1 MDAYER
7 SNRIEAA
14 ALSRVTAIYAKAL
27 TTALKNKRAFLRK
40 IKDVDEGRLLP
51 PQYYV
56 DRGQEAKWR
65 EGFIKQLIRQEGI
78 IDGIVEELNRAGVEA
93 AEVIHS
99 SLIDI
104 YRENRA
110 EAAEVIAGAPEA
122 VRANISFSMPKRR
135 EIEVLMQKNE
145 SPFSKLSY
153 ENLGNN
159 KVIRRRLQA
168 ELAQAA
174 VLGESQQKLIKRI
187 LKVVGNADYNAKR
200 VAQTE
205 RTRVQSQA
213 RWQVGQEA
221 AEMGVR
227 VVNEWSARMVN
238 TRDTHAALDGTK
250 KPQGEPFV
258 VMSKGQEVKMHYP
271 GDPAAPAREVINCHC
286 VLVPDV
292 EV

>member
-14 ALSRVTAIYAKAL
+14 ALSRVTAIYAEAL

-40 IKDVDEGRLLP
+40 IKDIDEGRIKP

-65 EGFIKQLIRQEGI
+65 EGFVKQLIRQEGI
-78 IDGIVEELNRAGVEA
+78 IDGIIDELNRAGVEA

-110 EAAEVIAGAPEA
+110 EAAEVYAGAPEA
-122 VRANISFSMPKRR
+122 VRLNISFSMPKRR

-145 SPFSKLSY
+145 SPFSKLAY
-153 ENLGNN
+153 ENMGKNP
-159 KVIRRRLQA
+159 VIRKRLQA
-168 ELAQAA
+168 ELAQSA
-174 VLGESQQKLIKRI
+174 VLGESQRKLIARI
-187 LKVVGNADYNAKR
+187 RKITGQSVSQARR

-221 AEMGVR
+221 AAMGVR
-227 VVNEWSARMVN
+227 VVNTWSARMVN
-238 TRDTHAALDGTK
+238 TRDTHRELDGTK

-258 VMSKGQEVKMHYP
+258 TIKGNKLHYP
-271 GDPAAPAREVINCHC
+271 GDPSAPASEVINCHC

-292 EV
+292 EAIS

>member
-40 IKDVDEGRLLP
+40 IKDIDEGRIKP

-56 DRGQEAKWR
+56 DRDEVDKWR
-65 EGFIKQLIRQEGI
+65 AGFVKRLIHSENLV
-78 IDGIVEELNRAGVEA
+78 DAIVSELNRAGIEA
-93 AEVIHS
+93 ADVIHS
-99 SLIDI
+99 SLIEI
-104 YRENRA
+104 YRENHV
-110 EAAEVIAGAPEA
+110 EAVEKFASYAPEG
-122 VRANISFSMPKRR
+122 VREFISFSAPGNR
-135 EIEVLMQKNE
+135 EIEILMQKNE
-145 SPFSKLSY
+145 SPFSKLAY
-153 ENLGNN
+153 ENLGKNP
-159 KVIRRRLQA
+159 VIRKRLQA

-174 VLGESQQKLIKRI
+174 ILGESQRKLIARI
-187 LKVVGNADYNAKR
+187 RKVTGQAEHQARR

-205 RTRVQSQA
+205 RTCVQSQA

-227 VVNEWSARMVN
+227 VVNTWSARMVN

-258 VMSKGQEVKMHYP
+258 TIKGNKLRYP
-271 GDPAAPAREVINCHC
+271 GDPAAPASEVINCHC
-286 VLVPDV
+286 MLVPDV
-292 EV
+292 EAIS

>member
-1 MDAYER
+1 MNAYER
-7 SNRIEAA
+7 SNRIEAD
-14 ALSRVTAIYAKAL
+14 ALSRVTAIYAQAL
-27 TTALKNKRAFLRK
+27 TTALKNKRAFLHK
-40 IKDVDEGRLLP
+40 IKDIDEGRIKP

-56 DRGQEAKWR
+56 DRDEVDKWR
-65 EGFIKQLIRQEGI
+65 AGFVKQLIRQEGI
-78 IDGIVEELNRAGVEA
+78 IDGIVDELNRAGVEA

-99 SLIDI
+99 SLVDI

-110 EAAEVIAGAPEA
+110 EAVEVYAGSPEA
-122 VRANISFSMPKRR
+122 VRMDISFSMPKRR
-135 EIEVLMQKNE
+135 EIEILMQKNE
-145 SPFSKLSY
+145 SPFSNLAY
-153 ENLGNN
+153 ENMGKNP
-159 KVIRRRLQA
+159 VIRKRLQA

-174 VLGESQQKLIKRI
+174 ILGESQRKLIARI
-187 LKVVGNADYNAKR
+187 RKVTGQAEDQARR

-258 VMSKGQEVKMHYP
+258 VMSKEQKVKMHYP

>member
-14 ALSRVTAIYAKAL
+14 ALSRVAAIYAKAL
-27 TTALKNKRAFLRK
+27 TTALENKRAFLRK
-40 IKDVDEGRLLP
+40 IKAVDEGRIKP

-65 EGFIKQLIRQEGI
+65 EGFVKQLIRQEGI
-78 IDGIVEELNRAGVEA
+78 IDGIIEELNRAGVDAADVIKQSLRDIYVENRKEA
-93 AEVIHS
+93 AEFVAQS
-99 SLIDI
+99 
-104 YRENRA
+104 
-110 EAAEVIAGAPEA
+110 PEGKR
-122 VRANISFSMPKRR
+122 VGISFSMPKGR

-145 SPFSKLSY
+145 SPFSKLAY
-153 ENLGNN
+153 ENMGKNP
-159 KVIRRRLQA
+159 VIRKRLQA
-168 ELAQAA
+168 ELAMAA
-174 VLGESQQKLIKRI
+174 VLGESQREIIKRI
-187 LKVVGNADYNAKR
+187 RKITGQSESQARR

-221 AEMGVR
+221 AQKGVR

-238 TRDTHAALDGTK
+238 TRDSHAALDGTK

-258 VMSKGQEVKMHYP
+258 TIWGNKLRYP
-271 GDPAAPAREVINCHC
+271 GDPKAPAREVINCHC
-286 VLVPDV
+286 VLIPDV
-292 EV
+292 E

>member
-40 IKDVDEGRLLP
+40 IKDIDEGRIKP
-51 PQYYV
+51 PQYYI

-65 EGFIKQLIRQEGI
+65 EGFVKQLIRQEGI

-99 SLIDI
+99 GLIDI

-110 EAAEVIAGAPEA
+110 EAAEVYAGAPEA
-122 VRANISFSMPKRR
+122 VRANVSFSMPKRR
-135 EIEVLMQKNE
+135 EIEILMQENE
-145 SPFSKLSY
+145 SPFSKLAY
-153 ENLGNN
+153 ENMGKNP
-159 KVIRRRLQA
+159 VIRKRLQS

-174 VLGESQQKLIKRI
+174 ILGESQRKLIARI
-187 LKVVGNADYNAKR
+187 RKVTGQAEYQARR

-213 RWQVGQEA
+213 RWQVGKEA

-238 TRDTHAALDGTK
+238 TRDTHEKLNGTK

-258 VMSKGQEVKMHYP
+258 TIKGNKLRYP
-271 GDPAAPAREVINCHC
+271 GDPAAPASEVINCHC

>member
-40 IKDVDEGRLLP
+40 IKDIDEGRIKP

-56 DRGQEAKWR
+56 DRDEVDKWR
-65 EGFIKQLIRQEGI
+65 AGFVKQLIRQEGI
-78 IDGIVEELNRAGVEA
+78 IDGIVEELNHAGVEA

-99 SLIDI
+99 SLVDI
-104 YRENRA
+104 YAENRA
-110 EAAEVIAGAPEA
+110 EAAEVYAGSPEGK
-122 VRANISFSMPKRR
+122 RMNISFSMPKRR

-145 SPFSKLSY
+145 SPFSKLAY
-153 ENLGNN
+153 ENMGKNP
-159 KVIRRRLQA
+159 VIRKRLQS

-174 VLGESQQKLIKRI
+174 ILGESQRKLIARI
-187 LKVVGNADYNAKR
+187 RKVTGQAEYQARR

-213 RWQVGQEA
+213 RWMVGEEA
-221 AEMGVR
+221 RAAGVR
-227 VVNEWSARMVN
+227 VINEWSARMVN
-238 TRDTHAALDGTK
+238 TRDSHAALDGVK
-250 KPQGEPFV
+250 KPQGEPFETIW
-258 VMSKGQEVKMHYP
+258 GNELDYP
-271 GDPAAPAREVINCHC
+271 GDPKAPAREVINCHC
-286 VLVPDV
+286 VLIPDV
-292 EV
+292 E

>member
-14 ALSRVTAIYAKAL
+14 ALSRVTAIYAEAL

-40 IKDVDEGRLLP
+40 IKDIDEGRIKP

-65 EGFIKQLIRQEGI
+65 EGFVKQLIRQEGI
-78 IDGIVEELNRAGVEA
+78 IDGIVEELNRAGVA
-93 AEVIHS
+93 AADVIHE

-104 YRENRA
+104 YEVNRA
-110 EAAEVIAGAPEA
+110 EAAEVYAGAPEA
-122 VRANISFSMPKRR
+122 VRVNISFSMPKRR

-145 SPFSKLSY
+145 SPFSKLAF
-153 ENLGNN
+153 ENMGKNP
-159 KVIRRRLQA
+159 VIRRRLQA
-168 ELAQAA
+168 QLAQAA
-174 VLGESQQKLIKRI
+174 VLGESQQKLIERI
-187 LKVVGNADYNAKR
+187 RKITGQSVGQARR

-238 TRDTHAALDGTK
+238 TRDTHEALNGTK

-258 VMSKGQEVKMHYP
+258 TTKGNKLHYP
-271 GDPAAPAREVINCHC
+271 GDPSAPAGEVINCHC
-286 VLVPDV
+286 VLIPDV
-292 EV
+292 EAIP

>member
-14 ALSRVTAIYAKAL
+14 ALSRVTAIYAEAL

-40 IKDVDEGRLLP
+40 IKDIDEGRIKP

-65 EGFIKQLIRQEGI
+65 EGFVKQLIRSEGI
-78 IDGIVEELNRAGVEA
+78 IDGIVEELNRAGVDA

-122 VRANISFSMPKRR
+122 VRMNISFSMPKRR
-135 EIEVLMQKNE
+135 EIEILMQKNE
-145 SPFSKLSY
+145 SPFSKLAF
-153 ENLGNN
+153 ENMGKNP
-159 KVIRRRLQA
+159 VIRKRLQA
-168 ELAQAA
+168 QLAQSA
-174 VLGESQQKLIKRI
+174 VLGESQKKLIERI
-187 LKVVGNADYNAKR
+187 RKITGQSVSQARR

-238 TRDTHAALDGTK
+238 TRDTHEALDGTK
-250 KPQGEPFV
+250 NPQGEPFV
-258 VMSKGQEVKMHYP
+258 TIKGNKLRYP
-271 GDPAAPAREVINCHC
+271 GDPSAPASEVINCHC

-292 EV
+292 EAIS